1 MSYQPVVAGTGL
13 VAWRF
18 LQRTYNLQFENF
30 QQSAQ
35 LQRHT
40 DYFLENISKVKT
52 AEDLVSDRQLLSVAL
67 GAFGLQDDLDNKY
80 FLKRVLGDG
89 TSDPDAL
96 ANRLADDRY
105 RKLSEAFRLGPGETP
120 TTGDTARMRQILAD
134 SVANKFEVAVGD
146 ADNAMRVALYA
157 QHALPDLAADDA
169 SEATLWYRILGST
182 PLREFFQTALG
193 LPDGMAQMDLEK
205 QVEIL
210 QQRTPGLTGADSVAQ
225 FSEPEA
231 LEKLTNLYLV
241 RSQLEAFQQSN
252 SPLSIAL
259 QLLQTG

>member
-35 LQRHT
+35 LQRDT

-89 TSDPDAL
+89 TSCLLYTSPSP
-96 ANRLADDRY
+96 R
-105 RKLSEAFRLGPGETP
+105 
-120 TTGDTARMRQILAD
+120 D
-134 SVANKFEVAVGD
+134 S
-146 ADNAMRVALYA
+146 
-157 QHALPDLAADDA
+157 
-169 SEATLWYRILGST
+169 
-182 PLREFFQTALG
+182 
-193 LPDGMAQMDLEK
+193 
-205 QVEIL
+205 
-210 QQRTPGLTGADSVAQ
+210 
-225 FSEPEA
+225 
-231 LEKLTNLYLV
+231 
-241 RSQLEAFQQSN
+241 
-252 SPLSIAL
+252 
-259 QLLQTG
+259 